1 MEREAL
7 KIKYAV
13 SRIRAGRLGLSLLLL
28 CCLAGRPAAAET
40 AVVLGTELPAAGEK
54 VVLEISDDRT
64 DRFSYVLM
72 HGGRTVGSADDVG
85 ETRIAFVPQEAGDY
99 LLRVLPAGYEEDACY
114 FSFTVR
120 EAETGDGGFVLYGQ
134 KDGRWTTVPYG
145 NSTLEVSGCAIFALS
160 HALQR
165 LGYQGEEIEPAVLA
179 GRYKSYLGTGG
190 TRNGALISRAARDF
204 GFTTRATLY
213 TTQAAIRKKLLEGC
227 VFTFGIVDHHIAL
240 IDGLS
245 GDGTMV
251 HVVDSAPS
259 STMRHITGASPYV
272 QDPGTG
278 AFRPA
283 ERLTEIPG
291 VCYCLETH
299 DYDGAE
305 YWLPLSYAAK
315 RGLRLIQPGKGK

>member
-1 MEREAL
+1 MEREAFIL
-7 KIKYAV
+7 KRTV
-13 SRIRAGRLGLSLLLL
+13 SRVRAGRLGLSLLLL
-28 CCLAGRPAAAET
+28 FCLTAGQAAAET
-40 AVVLGTELPAAGEK
+40 AVVLRTETPAAGEK
-54 VVLEISDDRT
+54 VVLEITDDRT

-72 HGGRTVGSADDVG
+72 HGSRTVGSADDVD
-85 ETRIAFVPQEAGDY
+85 ETRLGFVPREAGEY
-99 LLRVLPAGYEEDACY
+99 LLRVLPAGYEEDAFY
-114 FSFTVR
+114 YSFTVR
-120 EAETGDGGFVLYGQ
+120 EARAGDSGFILYGQ
-134 KDGRWTTVPYG
+134 KDGQWTTAAYG
-145 NSTLEVSGCAIFALS
+145 SSTLEASGCAIFALS

-165 LGYQGEEIEPAVLA
+165 LGYKGEETEPAVLA
-179 GRYKSYLGTGG
+179 ERYKSYLGTGG

-213 TTQAAIRKKLLEGC
+213 TTRAAIQKKLREGC

-259 STMRHITGASPYV
+259 STMRHITGASPCI
-272 QDPGTG
+272 QDAETG

>member
-1 MEREAL
+1 MESKAC
-7 KIKYAV
+7 KTK
-13 SRIRAGRLGLSLLLL
+13 RAGSRFRLLRSGLSLLLL
-28 CCLAGRPAAAET
+28 FCLTAGQAAAET
-40 AVVLGTELPAAGEK
+40 AVVLRTEAPAAGEK
-54 VVLEISDDRT
+54 AVLEITDDRT
-64 DRFSYVLM
+64 GRFSYVLM
-72 HGGRTVGSADDVG
+72 HGSRTVGSADDVD
-85 ETRIAFVPQEAGDY
+85 ETRLGFVPREAGDY
-99 LLRVLPAGYEEDACY
+99 LLRVLPSGYEEDAFY
-114 FSFTVR
+114 FPFTVR
-120 EAETGDGGFVLYGQ
+120 EARTGEGGFILYGQ
-134 KDGRWTTVPYG
+134 KDGQWTTVPYG
-145 NSTLEVSGCAIFALS
+145 SSTLEASGCAIFALS

-165 LGYQGEEIEPAVLA
+165 LGYTGEETEPAVLA
-179 GRYKSYLGTGG
+179 ERYKSYLGTGG

-213 TTQAAIRKKLLEGC
+213 TTRAAIQKKLREGC

-259 STMRHITGASPYV
+259 STMRHITGASPCV
-272 QDPGTG
+272 QDAKTGT
-278 AFRPA
+278 FRPV